1 MKRSQRQVIDLIK
14 AGGVVM
20 YPLMLLSVFALAG
33 IMERL
38 IFWVGILKQ
47 ERKTAENILV
57 IARQDLKM
65 AAIVA
70 EQSLKVPVARF
81 LYAPLA
87 LEEPDPELFRLA
99 LESTADEELTGMLK
113 GEKLLEAAITLAPLL
128 GLLGTIT
135 GLIVSFGSLKIGD
148 VAANTKSGSLTE
160 GISAALITT
169 ATGLLIAIFVS
180 AFHRLFLAFQ
190 DQQAKLFMKCGNQLE
205 LIYRQHWQS
214 IQTRS

>member
-1 MKRSQRQVIDLIK
+1 MIELIK
-14 AGGVVM
+14 AGGLVM

-38 IFWVGILKQ
+38 IFWFDILRQ
-47 ERKTAENILV
+47 EQKTAQNILV
-57 IARQDLKM
+57 IAQQDLKL
-65 AAIVA
+65 AVIAA
-70 EQSLKVPVARF
+70 EQSLKVPVGRF

-87 LEEPDPELFRLA
+87 LEDPDPELFRLA
-99 LESTADEELTGMLK
+99 LESTADEELAGMLK

-148 VAANTKSGSLTE
+148 VAANTKSGSLTQ
-160 GISAALITT
+160 GIGEALITT
-169 ATGLLIAIFVS
+169 ATGLVIAIFTS

-190 DQQAKLFMKCGNQLE
+190 DQQSKLFIKCGNQLE
-205 LIYRQHWQS
+205 LLYRQQWQRD
-214 IQTRS
+214 RSNS

>member
-1 MKRSQRQVIDLIK
+1 VIELIK
-14 AGGVVM
+14 AGGLVM

-38 IFWVGILKQ
+38 IFWFDILRQ
-47 ERKTAENILV
+47 EQKTAQNILV
-57 IARQDLKM
+57 IAQQDLKL
-65 AAIVA
+65 AVIAA
-70 EQSLKVPVARF
+70 EQSLKVPVGRF

-87 LEEPDPELFRLA
+87 LEDPDPELFRLA
-99 LESTADEELTGMLK
+99 LESTADEELAGMLK

-148 VAANTKSGSLTE
+148 VAANTKSGSLTQ
-160 GISAALITT
+160 GIGEALITT
-169 ATGLLIAIFVS
+169 ATGLVIAIFTS

-190 DQQAKLFMKCGNQLE
+190 DQQSKLFIKCGNQLE
-205 LIYRQHWQS
+205 LLYRQQWQRD
-214 IQTRS
+214 RSHP

>member
-1 MKRSQRQVIDLIK
+1 MIDLIK